1 MNYFDSSL
9 QVFCFLSLVNAA
21 VPFLAMRGLDDN
33 HDNMLEH
40 GAHLGLTKAD
50 FFNIRCWF

>member
-33 HDNMLEH
+33 HDNVLEH
-40 GAHLGLTKAD
+40 GAHLRLTKAD
-50 FFNIRCWF
+50 FFNIRSWF